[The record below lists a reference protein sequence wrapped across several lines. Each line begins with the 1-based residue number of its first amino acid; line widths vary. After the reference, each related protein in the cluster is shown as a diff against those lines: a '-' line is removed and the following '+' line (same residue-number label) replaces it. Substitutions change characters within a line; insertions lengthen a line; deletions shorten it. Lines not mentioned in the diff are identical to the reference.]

1 MFALPGILA
10 LIAFIYLRPHEVF
23 SFLGRVPCIPILF
36 AVTLL
41 GLVLDL
47 RLRLSH
53 LRAAPHAL
61 LAVAFYLWA
70 LVATTLGASA
80 SVSQVAAALIVS
92 PALYFLVAH
101 GVQSFRALERVCSL
115 IVAVVLALSLMGLVQ
130 AQAPLQCIRVE
141 PEESTSDMAGVPE
154 GRPCVE
160 PNECDQGGEPGF
172 EYVCEKA
179 GLAGTTSIGG
189 SRVRYRGILQ
199 DPNEF
204 ALAIGLGLPLA
215 LTLWARRRSLVSTLL
230 MAAIVGLGVTCIIFT
245 ASRTGQMVIVAVAA
259 AYFAVR
265 FGGKGLV
272 LGALLAAPA
281 LILGGRSTGEAS
293 ASSQERLEA
302 WAVGLRL
309 WRESPLWGV
318 GQGQFGEHHYLTA
331 HNSFVLAAAEM
342 GTVGLLL
349 FVGLYYLAFKIVLT
363 GMRRYRHVPEATV
376 AYQWGRGLLA
386 ALCGMVAG
394 TFFLSLTYHPVI
406 WLFFGLT
413 GAYALAIRR
422 HDPDWKLS
430 LGRRDLGAVIGISAV
445 LLVGLQIYTRVKGF

>member
-1 MFALPGILA
+1 MFSLPGVLT
-10 LIAFIYLRPHEVF
+10 LIAFVYLRPHEVVP
-23 SFLGRVPCIPILF
+23 FLRSVPCIPLLF
-36 AVTLL
+36 AISLL

-47 RLRLSH
+47 RLRLAR
-53 LRAAPHAL
+53 LRPAPHAL
-61 LAVAFYLWA
+61 LAVTLYLWA
-70 LVATTLGASA
+70 LVATTLGAAA
-80 SVSQVAAALIVS
+80 SVGQVAAALIVS

-101 GVQSFRALERVCSL
+101 SAQTFRALESVSWL
-115 IVAVVLALSLMGLVQ
+115 IVAVVLALSIMGLVQ

-141 PEESTSDMAGVPE
+141 PGPAAGEMAGVPE
-154 GRPCVE
+154 GRPCTG

-172 EYVCEKA
+172 EYLCEKA

-215 LTLWARRRSLVSTLL
+215 LTLWARRRSLFTTL
-230 MAAIVGLGVTCIIFT
+230 MMVAMVGLGVTCIIFT
-245 ASRTGQMVIVAVAA
+245 ASRTGQVVIVAVAV

-265 FGGKGLV
+265 FGWKGLA
-272 LGALLAAPA
+272 LGAALAAPA

-309 WRESPLWGV
+309 WRGSPLWGV
-318 GQGQFGEHHYLTA
+318 GQGQFTEHHYITA

-342 GTVGLLL
+342 GSVGILL
-349 FVGLYYLAFKIVLT
+349 FVGLYYVAFKIVLT
-363 GMRRYRHVPEATV
+363 GMRRYRHVPEAAV
-376 AYQWGRGLLA
+376 AYLWGRGLLA
-386 ALCGMVAG
+386 VLCGMVAG
-394 TFFLSLTYHPVI
+394 TSFLSLTYHPVI

-413 GAYALAIRR
+413 GAYALAIRS
-422 HDPDWKLS
+422 HDPAWKLS
-430 LGRRDLGAVIGISAV
+430 LGRRDLGAVIGITVV
-445 LLVGLQIYTRVKGF
+445 LMVGLHVYTRLKGL

>member
-1 MFALPGILA
+1 MFALPGIITLV
-10 LIAFIYLRPHEVF
+10 AFVYLRPHEVF

-41 GLVLDL
+41 GLVLDVRLHLL
-47 RLRLSH
+47 RLRP
-53 LRAAPHAL
+53 APHAG
-61 LAVAFYLWA
+61 LAVALYLWA
-70 LVATTLGASA
+70 LVATTLGAAS
-80 SVSQVAAALIVS
+80 SVSHVAAALIVS

-101 GVQSFRALERVCSL
+101 AAQSFRALESVCL
-115 IVAVVLALSLMGLVQ
+115 VIVAVVLVLSVAGLVQ

-141 PEESTSDMAGVPE
+141 PGEAAFEMAGVPE
-154 GRPCVE
+154 GRPCVG
-160 PNECDQGGEPGF
+160 PNECDRDGEPGF

-179 GLAGTTSIGG
+179 GLAGTTSVGG

-215 LTLWARRRSLVSTLL
+215 LTLWARRRTLL
-230 MAAIVGLGVTCIIFT
+230 SALLLAATIGLGVTCVILT
-245 ASRTGQMVIVAVAA
+245 ESRTGQMVIVAVAG

-265 FGGKGLV
+265 FGWKGLA
-272 LGALLAAPA
+272 LGAVLAAPA

-309 WRESPLWGV
+309 LRQSPIWGV
-318 GQGQFGEHHYLTA
+318 GQGQFTEYHYITA
-331 HNSFVLAAAEM
+331 HNSFVLVAAEL

-349 FVGLYYLAFKIVLT
+349 FVGLYYVAFKIVLT
-363 GMRRYRHVPEATV
+363 AMRRYRQVPEAAV
-376 AYQWGRGLLA
+376 AYLWGRGLLA

-394 TFFLSLTYHPVI
+394 TFFLSLSYHPVI

-413 GAYALAIRR
+413 GAYALAVRS
-422 HDPDWKLS
+422 HDPTWKLS
-430 LGRRDLGAVIGISAV
+430 LGRRDLGAVVGIAA
-445 LLVGLQIYTRVKGF
+445 LLVIGLQVYTRVKGF